1 MKKTTVEYYCD
12 RCGKKIEGGH
22 YRIKPHYYDSED
34 KEHISDFLI
43 GALDR
48 EFCEQCTRVF
58 MIDLQKTAVPD
69 PGPTPKKAAD
79 RGGEMQKDEEKKGPG
94 RPRKKP
100 ERVIEKNKSQQR
112 KLDDGKIYALRNAG
126 WDWEKI
132 KNELYTDESTET
144 IQEHYEKEKAKREM
158 LQAAAEQ
165 NLSAWDDEENEGED

>member
-1 MKKTTVEYYCD
+1 
-12 RCGKKIEGGH
+12 
-22 YRIKPHYYDSED
+22 
-34 KEHISDFLI
+34 
-43 GALDR
+43 
-48 EFCEQCTRVF
+48 
-58 MIDLQKTAVPD
+58 
-69 PGPTPKKAAD
+69 
-79 RGGEMQKDEEKKGPG
+79 MQKDEEKKGPG

-165 NLSAWDDEENEGED
+165 NLSAWDDEENKGED